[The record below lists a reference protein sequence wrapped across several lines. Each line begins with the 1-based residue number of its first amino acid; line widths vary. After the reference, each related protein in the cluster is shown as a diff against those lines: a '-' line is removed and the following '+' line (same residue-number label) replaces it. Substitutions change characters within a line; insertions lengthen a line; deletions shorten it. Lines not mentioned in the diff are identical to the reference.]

1 MKALIVSFALVAA
14 SVVSANAQTPSPGS
28 NTNIAGSEQFCLK
41 AVPGG
46 NANCIYQSMG
56 VCETAKKAV
65 NSSGECVS
73 RAQLSGTT
81 GSGAPSTPPA
91 NTPAEIPPR

>member
-1 MKALIVSFALVAA
+1 MKALIVSVTLVAA
-14 SVVSANAQTPSPGS
+14 SVVSANAQTPSASS
-28 NTNIAGSEQFCLK
+28 NITGSEQFCLK
-41 AVPGG
+41 AVPAG

-65 NSSGECVS
+65 NSSGECVG

-91 NTPAEIPPR
+91 NPPAGSPPR

>member
-1 MKALIVSFALVAA
+1 MKALIVSVALVAA
-14 SVVSANAQTPSPGS
+14 SVVSANTQTPSSDS
-28 NTNIAGSEQFCLK
+28 NINIAGSEQFCLK
-41 AVPGG
+41 AVAGG

-73 RAQLSGTT
+73 RALLSGTT

-91 NTPAEIPPR
+91 NPPAGSPPR